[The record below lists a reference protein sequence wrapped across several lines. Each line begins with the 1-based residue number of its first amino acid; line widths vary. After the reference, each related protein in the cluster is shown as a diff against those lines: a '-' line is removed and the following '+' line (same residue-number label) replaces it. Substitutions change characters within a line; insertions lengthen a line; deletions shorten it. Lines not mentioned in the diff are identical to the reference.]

1 MSGSPTAYSDAS
13 LTLRRWMETRFD
25 NWLVNDPAITELAI
39 NDTRNSYV
47 MSDGFWRATDVA
59 FSYDELR
66 AFAQLVS
73 TFASKPLTAESP
85 TLSAYLP
92 RGERVEL
99 AIPPQAAKDTVLLNI
114 RKHSVR
120 TFQFESFVE
129 QGYFTNTVH
138 EMSSRVSA
146 ADRTRLLPFLSRVD
160 RECWEYAC
168 ASKWPQF
175 LQTAVREKRNAVISG
190 ATGTGKTAFMNSL
203 FSFIP
208 ETERLGISQDVDELR
223 PSHPNVIY
231 RYFKTSGAKSG
242 ASVEDT
248 MMAFMR
254 STVSR
259 LIQSELRG
267 AEAFFYLQ
275 SVLNSGHPGGI
286 TSIHA
291 NSAVDAFLRLALL
304 VKASPAARDMPLPEI
319 RMILM
324 QLIHVVVQ
332 LEYVAG
338 VGRNVPSIY
347 YDPFAVLLA
356 AE

>member
-1 MSGSPTAYSDAS
+1 
-13 LTLRRWMETRFD
+13 
-25 NWLVNDPAITELAI
+25 
-39 NDTRNSYV
+39 
-47 MSDGFWRATDVA
+47 
-59 FSYDELR
+59 
-66 AFAQLVS
+66 
-73 TFASKPLTAESP
+73 
-85 TLSAYLP
+85 
-92 RGERVEL
+92 
-99 AIPPQAAKDTVLLNI
+99 
-114 RKHSVR
+114 
-120 TFQFESFVE
+120 
-129 QGYFTNTVH
+129 
-138 EMSSRVSA
+138 
-146 ADRTRLLPFLSRVD
+146 
-160 RECWEYAC
+160 
-168 ASKWPQF
+168 
-175 LQTAVREKRNAVISG
+175 
-190 ATGTGKTAFMNSL
+190 
-203 FSFIP
+203 
-208 ETERLGISQDVDELR
+208 
-223 PSHPNVIY
+223 
-231 RYFKTSGAKSG
+231 
-242 ASVEDT
+242 
-248 MMAFMR
+248 MAFMR